1 MSRLADQVEAYT
13 KHGVVP
19 VKWADPEPLPNIPD
33 PHRAE
38 VARLTQALGECAIAL
53 DCMSGLTSRNECHR
67 ERAREVITAALSWQN
82 ISAQTRS
89 GESPSA

>member
-1 MSRLADQVEAYT
+1 MSCLADQVEAYT

-33 PHRAE
+33 QLRAE

-67 ERAREVITAALSWQN
+67 ERAREVITAALSSQN
-82 ISAQTRS
+82 TEVSHGA
-89 GESPSA
+89 

>member
-1 MSRLADQVEAYT
+1 MSRLSDQVEAYT

-33 PHRAE
+33 QLRAE

-67 ERAREVITAALSWQN
+67 ERAREVITAALSSQN
-82 ISAQTRS
+82 TKITNS
-89 GESPSA
+89 GA